1 MTDTTTAAAPPSKTD
16 IAWRVIKMVFHNDT
30 INAQTD
36 ISDFFTPDRLIF
48 YQNLFNGPVATSIES
63 TPYRVAR
70 TRPLIADG
78 DDRIGLLFPLAGR
91 FGGEQGGREVTAR
104 RGEAT
109 TMVADR
115 TGWFAGRGTQV
126 GQRVVGAV

>member
-1 MTDTTTAAAPPSKTD
+1 MRENERKSRQRERKLMTDTTTAASPPSKTD

-63 TPYRVAR
+63 TPYRWA
-70 TRPLIADG
+70 PAKAADFTG
-78 DDRIGLLFPLAGR
+78 ITTGRALATSG
-91 FGGEQGGREVTAR
+91 A
-104 RGEAT
+104 
-109 TMVADR
+109 AD
-115 TGWFAGRGTQV
+115 
-126 GQRVVGAV
+126 

>member
-36 ISDFFTPDRLIF
+36 ISDFFTPDRLVF

-63 TPYRVAR
+63 TPYRWVPA
-70 TRPLIADG
+70 TAANFTGITT
-78 DDRIGLLFPLAGR
+78 
-91 FGGEQGGREVTAR
+91 GGELEKVVEAHLTDAPAATSGTASGNPAQG
-104 RGEAT
+104 AT
-109 TMVADR
+109 NA
-115 TGWFAGRGTQV
+115 
-126 GQRVVGAV
+126 